1 MERAE
6 REIEDLR
13 RRLDD
18 ARDRQALVPAAAK
31 ISNPGTNH
39 EEIWELKRRISNLV
53 AELQLAEID
62 KEKLRQLREAAETR
76 RMEAEARYA
85 NAEVEVARSRAA
97 INRIASLETDLQ
109 RALAAKESSDE
120 KHHAQL
126 RAVTSEAEHRNAKL

>member
-1 MERAE
+1 MRICVVVWTT
-6 REIEDLR
+6 RGIVR
-13 RRLDD
+13 RSFPR
-18 ARDRQALVPAAAK
+18 RQRC
-31 ISNPGTNH
+31 NPGTNH

-97 INRIASLETDLQ
+97 INRIASVS
-109 RALAAKESSDE
+109 RRICNARCAKESS
-120 KHHAQL
+120 
-126 RAVTSEAEHRNAKL
+126 TRNITRSFAR